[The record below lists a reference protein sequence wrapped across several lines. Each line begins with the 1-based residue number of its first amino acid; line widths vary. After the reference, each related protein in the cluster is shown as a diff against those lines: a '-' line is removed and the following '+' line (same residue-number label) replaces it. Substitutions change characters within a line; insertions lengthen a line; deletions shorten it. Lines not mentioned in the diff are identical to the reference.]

1 HLEADDVA
9 HVLLDVARCER
20 LGVEHALLDAAA
32 QLVARALALLD
43 PTLGDVDA
51 RRVLPLEQVARLVAQ
66 PVAQQTPRTA
76 PRLLALG
83 VGLRDD
89 VGHLRHSTPPVVP
102 YPTGTGDACQ
112 RGGER
117 ARRRRRRRRVEMPIG
132 PG

>member
-1 HLEADDVA
+1 
-9 HVLLDVARCER
+9 
-20 LGVEHALLDAAA
+20 HALLGAAA
-32 QLVARALALLD
+32 QQVTRSLALLE
-43 PTLGDVDA
+43 PTLRDGDA
-51 RRVLPLEQVARLVAQ
+51 RRVQPVEQVARLVAQ
-66 PVAQQTPRTA
+66 PGTQQTSRTTPRH
-76 PRLLALG
+76 LALG

-117 ARRRRRRRRVEMPIG
+117 ARRRPDLRRVEMPIG